1 MTAPLDDAVFL
12 AAQSEAQRATDYP
25 YAAPEGAFV
34 LDCGRLSPLD
44 DAALLAGR
52 TAVLSVGSN
61 RAPVQL
67 RRKFGDDAIVPVTP
81 AILHD
86 CDIVHAATVSYY
98 GAVSCTAFP
107 SRGTDVMLNVAWLD
121 EPQLAIMHRS
131 EAIGVAY
138 DYVRMLTGT
147 VTHLPVPGAGGDIV
161 PAAQPIFGYSARSG
175 VLDLG
180 AGQPGG
186 LSRIPARNRQFPTLA
201 QDSAAALVQ
210 AFIAS
215 VDPALE
221 LGTDRDHFIDRVT
234 GDRSRR
240 LAVNRHLR
248 ERAIHADGPWRVQE
262 VDAADIAAFL

>member
-1 MTAPLDDAVFL
+1 MTAPLDDTYL
-12 AAQSEAQRATDYP
+12 AAQSEVQRATDYP

-34 LDCGRLSPLD
+34 LKAGRLSALD
-44 DAALLAGR
+44 DPALLAGR

-67 RRKFGDDAIVPVTP
+67 RRKFGDDAILPVTP

-121 EPQLAIMHRS
+121 AAQLAIMHRT

-147 VTHLPVPGAGGDIV
+147 VTHLPVPSAGGDIV
-161 PAAQPIFGYSARSG
+161 AASQPVFGYSARSG

-180 AGQPGG
+180 GGQPGG

-201 QDSAAALVQ
+201 QESAAALVQ
-210 AFIAS
+210 AFITG
-215 VDPALE
+215 VDPALD
-221 LGTDRDHFIDRVT
+221 LGADRNRFIDRVT
-234 GDRSRR
+234 GDKPCR
-240 LAVNRHLR
+240 LAVNEHLR
-248 ERAIHADGPWRVQE
+248 GRAIPADGPWKVQQVE
-262 VDAADIAAFL
+262 AGDIATFL

>member
-1 MTAPLDDAVFL
+1 MTAPLDDTYL
-12 AAQSEAQRATDYP
+12 AAQSEVQRATDYP

-34 LDCGRLSPLD
+34 LKAGRLSALD
-44 DAALLAGR
+44 DPALLAGR

-67 RRKFGDDAIVPVTP
+67 RRKFGDDAILPVTP

-121 EPQLAIMHRS
+121 AAQLAIMHRT

-147 VTHLPVPGAGGDIV
+147 VTHLPVPSAGGDIV
-161 PAAQPIFGYSARSG
+161 AASQPVFGYSARSG

-180 AGQPGG
+180 GGQPGG

-201 QDSAAALVQ
+201 QESAAALVQ
-210 AFIAS
+210 AFITG
-215 VDPALE
+215 VDPALD
-221 LGTDRDHFIDRVT
+221 LGADRNRFIDRVT
-234 GDRSRR
+234 GDKPCR
-240 LAVNRHLR
+240 LAVNEHLR
-248 ERAIHADGPWRVQE
+248 GRAIPADGPWKVQQVE
-262 VDAADIAAFL
+262 PGDIATFL